1 MLDKKVDIS
10 DYRHLV
16 IQTMAP
22 QDSDYEVYTDQAV
35 QNTLLEY
42 WRWAE
47 ESGISDMRFEV
58 VHSEKQGW
66 YSSTME
72 VFVLFEY
79 KQSLAEFKLCHMW
92 TLPKTK
98 FSTGPDHKVLYT

>member
-1 MLDKKVDIS
+1 MS

-16 IQTMAP
+16 IQAVAP
-22 QDSDYEVYTDQAV
+22 QDSDYEVYTDMAV

-42 WRWAE
+42 WQWAE

-58 VHSEKQGW
+58 VYSEKQGC
-66 YSSTME
+66 YSSLME
-72 VFVLFEY
+72 VFALFEY
-79 KQSLAEFKLCHMW
+79 KRSLAEFKLCHMW

-98 FSTGPDHKVLYT
+98 LGAGLDHKVLYT